1 MILGRVVGKVVA
13 PQKLASLTGAK
24 LLLVDPLRFDVAS
37 GSAGGTQK
45 LVVAVDT
52 LGTGLGEVVLLVQ
65 GSSARL
71 ASPEG
76 KQPID
81 AAIVGIVECVQ
92 WHDRLLRHADLAGV
106 AT

>member
-1 MILGRVVGKVVA
+1 MILGRVVGNVVA

-24 LLLVDPLRFDVAS
+24 LLLVDPLRFDAG
-37 GSAGGTQK
+37 GSAGATQK
-45 LVVAVDT
+45 LVVAIDT
-52 LGTGLGEVVLLVQ
+52 LGTGPGEVVLLVQ

-71 ASPEG
+71 ASPDG

-92 WHDRLLRHADLAGV
+92 WHDRILRHAELAG
-106 AT
+106 AAI